1 MSTQIIRGPLKTEL
15 DEASL
20 LHEVVVVRQWVSD
33 LMARLDWRERKPS
46 YHALLTAFHAFRD
59 CLSREDAVH
68 LGVALPLLVRGLYFE
83 GWRGGRGPASA
94 RTRKGFLERL
104 HEGVGRDPGI
114 DPDQLARAFFAVL
127 AAKLSPSEVE
137 NVRAATPIV
146 LHAFWPD

>member
-1 MSTQIIRGPLKTEL
+1 MSTLIVAKPPAGEA

-20 LHEVVVVRQWVSD
+20 FHEVVIARQWVSD
-33 LMARLDWRERKPS
+33 LMAFLDWKERAPS
-46 YHALLTAFHAFRD
+46 YRALLTALHAFRD
-59 CLSREDAVH
+59 CLSRDDAVR
-68 LGVALPLLVRGLYFE
+68 LGVALPPLVRGLYFE
-83 GWRGGRGPASA
+83 GWRGGRGPAAA

-127 AAKLSPSEVE
+127 VDKLPRPEVE
-137 NVRAATPIV
+137 NIRAATPIV